1 MLGPLN
7 LHLYLYTRLLN
18 EPQQMKAIFLQ
29 CGATLWQGKPSQ
41 NQERSSLHTEWSV
54 WRPSSPHF
62 PREDTWIFRHCAVL
76 IILLP
81 LSVPS
86 VTSFP
91 PLISQKQAS
100 HKALQFVCS
109 PSKLPCL
116 IQPLH
121 QPSEGYWALGTNYS
135 CAGQECRKCKV
146 YVDFTDL
153 QKLMS
158 KSSLITF
165 VLIKC

>member
-1 MLGPLN
+1 MSHSKGK
-7 LHLYLYTRLLN
+7 RFFC
-18 EPQQMKAIFLQ
+18 QR
-29 CGATLWQGKPSQ
+29 GATLWQGKPSQ
-41 NQERSSLHTEWSV
+41 NQERSSLHTEWWSV
-54 WRPSSPHF
+54 WRPSSPRF

-116 IQPLH
+116 MQPLH

-135 CAGQECRKCKV
+135 CAGHGCCKCKV